1 VIPFIPE
8 QFRFDAL
15 IERIWRARVRKNPK
29 EAKAQRSVAAFHKAN
44 PDNVTS
50 LREWRMRRDRSKTDR
65 TVGARAL

>member
-1 VIPFIPE
+1 MMPFIPE

-29 EAKAQRSVAAFHKAN
+29 EAKAQRSLAAFHKKY
-44 PDNVTS
+44 PTVIS
-50 LREWRMRRDRSKTDR
+50 LAEYRRNRERSKTDR